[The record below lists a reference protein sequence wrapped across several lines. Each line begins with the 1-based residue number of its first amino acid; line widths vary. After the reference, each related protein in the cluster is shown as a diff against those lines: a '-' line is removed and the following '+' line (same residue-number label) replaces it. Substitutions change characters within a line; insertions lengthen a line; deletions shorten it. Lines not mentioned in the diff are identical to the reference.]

1 MSALFT
7 RFIALWT
14 LPDHAPV
21 PVDPEAL
28 DGAEIRL
35 GLLVPDA
42 YRRSLVAHGAP
53 STSAALLARIVDQD
67 VDMADVQDF
76 FSPADIVQVTEEWRA
91 LGLPAT
97 AVESGSSPSRRGRM
111 VIFSGLMAIQAGPAS
126 PAWPTAAVT
135 PRSLLAKV
143 PSDRS
148 SPSNRFTWPMKSA
161 TKRLAGRS

>member
-91 LGLPAT
+91 LGLPPTLVAF
-97 AVESGSSPSRRGRM
+97 ASDCSGNLFCFECPAPPGPREPDALVWLWNQDFDRKRRVAPSFKAWISAFCALSPE
-111 VIFSGLMAIQAGPAS
+111 A
-126 PAWPTAAVT
+126 
-135 PRSLLAKV
+135 
-143 PSDRS
+143 
-148 SPSNRFTWPMKSA
+148 
-161 TKRLAGRS
+161 